1 VNFRLKRGSNSAPAR
16 TIDKYNRG
24 ARTATITPGA
34 TAVGPAFYRA
44 RVGHPLQ
51 PVNTKNYLNVF
62 KWVARL

>member
-1 VNFRLKRGSNSAPAR
+1 VNFPLKRGSNSAPAR

-44 RVGHPLQ
+44 RGRAPFATGEYKKLS
-51 PVNTKNYLNVF
+51 
-62 KWVARL
+62 